1 MFGFKAT
8 VGAPLGRSLRGQ
20 RCRFGTLS
28 GDSEAPTPLSE
39 EFMVCSASSL
49 LLIPKAL
56 SLWRSAP
63 GIAGVPSLGLAL
75 GRPRSQLVQ
84 ALSQQSSG

>member
-8 VGAPLGRSLRGQ
+8 VAAPLGRSLRGQ

-28 GDSEAPTPLSE
+28 GDFEPPTPLSE
-39 EFMVCSASSL
+39 ELMVCSAGSL

-56 SLWRSAP
+56 SLGGSAP
-63 GIAGVPSLGLAL
+63 DIAGVPSV
-75 GRPRSQLVQ
+75 PRTG
-84 ALSQQSSG
+84 SG